1 MGTFVPLFFR
11 LRSVFG
17 KKTFEILTE
26 NVIFFGPNVRK
37 LGCASEWVK
46 IVVRRKKSQK
56 KVEFS
61 GAELNSSFFWDF
73 FASDTHGHMQRD
85 FFGCF
90 FFCKKWST
98 MDIVFFLFSFFSLYS
113 LSPFFVFF
121 LKKNPKKISEK
132 KNLAR
137 AQEGLRLPFPL
148 ARQVRATAE
157 AP

>member
-73 FASDTHGHMQRD
+73 FASDTHGHMQRH

-90 FFCKKWST
+90 FFLQKVVHDGHRFFS
-98 MDIVFFLFSFFSLYS
+98 FFLFFPLFPFSFFC
-113 LSPFFVFF
+113 FFFEKKS
-121 LKKNPKKISEK
+121 KKN
-132 KNLAR
+132 
-137 AQEGLRLPFPL
+137 F
-148 ARQVRATAE
+148 
-157 AP
+157 